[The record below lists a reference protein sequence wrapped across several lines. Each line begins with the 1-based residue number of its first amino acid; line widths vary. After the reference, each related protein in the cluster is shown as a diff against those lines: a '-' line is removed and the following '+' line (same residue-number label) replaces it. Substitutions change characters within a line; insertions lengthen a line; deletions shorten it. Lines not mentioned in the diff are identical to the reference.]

1 MIKRNILLKEM
12 TTLRVG
18 GKANYFAEV
27 QTTDELITSLNFA
40 KSKNLDILVIGDCS
54 NIVIPDEGFDGI
66 VIKVL
71 ITEIIITKE
80 TPDLIFIK
88 AGAGVNWDSFVDY
101 SVSKGY
107 WGIENLSLIP
117 GTVGAFPV
125 QNVGAYGQ
133 VANSVVSEVHVIER
147 ESNKLKVL
155 TNAQCEFGWR
165 NSIFNTRDKNRYI
178 IIHVIFKLN
187 KKYAPKLTRIDLR
200 KEVIRLNRFSEKEL
214 TTNKIINQTTI
225 RQAVINLRS
234 SGEKLPNSTNE
245 YNTGTF
251 FRAQRLKK
259 SQFYKLAFK
268 LLFSYGILTTVRALG
283 YRLKYGVGDSY
294 ILPSA
299 LLLNEI
305 KDIKS
310 INENFELF
318 KKNPAV
324 LIHNGKGTHKELIN
338 FINDIKKNIFK
349 KSGIQIPVEPEVIGE
364 NIN

>member
-1 MIKRNILLKEM
+1 M
-12 TTLRVG
+12 
-18 GKANYFAEV
+18 
-27 QTTDELITSLNFA
+27 
-40 KSKNLDILVIGDCS
+40 
-54 NIVIPDEGFDGI
+54 
-66 VIKVL
+66 
-71 ITEIIITKE
+71 
-80 TPDLIFIK
+80 
-88 AGAGVNWDSFVDY
+88 
-101 SVSKGY
+101 
-107 WGIENLSLIP
+107 
-117 GTVGAFPV
+117 
-125 QNVGAYGQ
+125 
-133 VANSVVSEVHVIER
+133 
-147 ESNKLKVL
+147 
-155 TNAQCEFGWR
+155 
-165 NSIFNTRDKNRYI
+165 
-178 IIHVIFKLN
+178 
-187 KKYAPKLTRIDLR
+187 
-200 KEVIRLNRFSEKEL
+200 
-214 TTNKIINQTTI
+214 NQMTI

-283 YRLKYGVGDSY
+283 YRLKHGVGDSY

-338 FINDIKKNIFK
+338 FINDIKKNVFK

>member
-1 MIKRNILLKEM
+1 MIKRNISLKEM

-18 GKANYFAEV
+18 GKANYFIEV
-27 QTTDELITSLNFA
+27 QSADELITSLNFA
-40 KSKNLDILVIGDCS
+40 KSKNLDILVIGDGS
-54 NIVIPDEGFDGI
+54 NIVIPDAGFNGI
-66 VIKVL
+66 VIKVI

-80 TPDLIFIK
+80 TTDLIFIK

-165 NSIFNTRDKNRYI
+165 KSIFNTRDKNRYI

-187 KKYAPKLTRIDLR
+187 KKYAPKLTRIDLK
-200 KEVIRLNRFSEKEL
+200 KEVFRLNGL
-214 TTNKIINQTTI
+214 TNLNSDIKMNQMTI

-338 FINDIKKNIFK
+338 FINDIKKNVFK

>member
-1 MIKRNILLKEM
+1 MIKRNISLKEM

-18 GKANYFAEV
+18 GIANYFIEV
-27 QTTDELITSLNFA
+27 KSKDELITSLNFA
-40 KSKNLDILVIGDCS
+40 KSENLEILVIGDGS
-54 NIVIPDEGFDGI
+54 NIVIPDEGFDGV

-71 ITEIIITKE
+71 ITDIIITKE
-80 TPDLIFIK
+80 TADLIFIK
-88 AGAGVNWDSFVDY
+88 VGAGVNWDTFVDY
-101 SVSKGY
+101 SVSKNY

-147 ESNKLKVL
+147 ESNQLKVL
-155 TNAQCEFGWR
+155 TNEQCEFGWR
-165 NSIFNTRDKNRYI
+165 SSIFNSRYKNRYI
-178 IIHVIFKLN
+178 IIHVLFKLN
-187 KKYAPKLTRIDLR
+187 KKYSPKLTRIDLK
-200 KEVIRLNRFSEKEL
+200 KEVFMLSGLTNLNSDIK
-214 TTNKIINQTTI
+214 INQMTI

-234 SGEKLPNSTNE
+234 SGEKLPNRTNE

-259 SQFYKLAFK
+259 SQFYRLAFK

-283 YRLKYGVGDSY
+283 YRLKYGVGDFY
-294 ILPSA
+294 VLPSA
-299 LLLNEI
+299 LLLMKL

-310 INENFELF
+310 SNENFELF

-338 FINDIKKNIFK
+338 FINDIKKKVFK

-364 NIN
+364 KIN

>member
-1 MIKRNILLKEM
+1 MIKRNISLKEM

-18 GKANYFAEV
+18 GKANYFVEV
-27 QTTDELITSLNFA
+27 QSVDELITSLNLA
-40 KSKNLDILVIGDCS
+40 KSKNLDVLVIGDCS
-54 NIVIPDEGFDGI
+54 NIVIPGEGFDGI

-80 TPDLIFIK
+80 TTDLIFIK
-88 AGAGVNWDSFVDY
+88 VGAGVNWDSFVDY
-101 SVSKGY
+101 SVSKDY

-147 ESNKLKVL
+147 ESNQLKIL
-155 TNAQCEFGWR
+155 TNTQCEFSWR
-165 NSIFNTRDKNRYI
+165 RSIFNTHDKNRYI
-178 IIHVIFKLN
+178 IIHVLFKLN
-187 KKYAPKLTRIDLR
+187 KKYAPKLSRVDLK
-200 KEVIRLNRFSEKEL
+200 KEVFRLNGLVNIEL
-214 TTNKIINQTTI
+214 NNDIRVNQTTI
-225 RQAVINLRS
+225 RQAVINLRT
-234 SGEKLPNSTNE
+234 SGEKLPNCKNE

-251 FRAQRLKK
+251 FRALSLKK
-259 SQFYKLAFK
+259 SQFYKLAIR
-268 LLFSYGILTTVRALG
+268 LLINYGIFTTVRALG

-299 LLLNEI
+299 LLLMKI

-338 FINDIKKNIFK
+338 FINDIKKNVYK
-349 KSGIQIPVEPEVIGE
+349 KSGIQIPVEPEVIGQ